1 MTPWP
6 EFRKTAS
13 DLQIAEYRMERHLL
27 GLDEPEYPVL
37 NRDWARERRYER
49 CLRNLEIAREGW
61 AIAASDHRV
70 GLGG

>member
-6 EFRKTAS
+6 EFRKTAT

-37 NRDWARERRYER
+37 NRDWARERRHER
-49 CLRNLEIAREGW
+49 CLRNLESAREG
-61 AIAASDHRV
+61 
-70 GLGG
+70 